1 MNNTSIESPAVAES
15 ILVKYERGE
24 FDTLLPDN
32 DKSQYLIFNFP
43 TVYVVSAE
51 SPNNKGDKSAF
62 IAYVGETNNIRNR
75 TSQHLKADAKTRDD
89 WGELRR
95 LSDTDP
101 SIVHQYVIGHSHFNK
116 SLTLDLENRMMQF
129 LLGVDSIKSLNNL
142 RTNPQ
147 GDYYTRDE
155 LEGIFTKA
163 WRKLHKLNPKLF
175 PAERVVRDSA
185 LFKASPFHELTDEQ
199 HQAERRILDAASEAI
214 ETGGEIDTEFGRLV
228 LVQGAAG
235 TGKTVLISHLFNTL
249 MTDAMDEE
257 EPLEQ
262 ESAME
267 APLPRAV
274 ILINH
279 DEQKRVYNEI
289 AKKLGLQQK
298 DDEIVLKP
306 SQFIY
311 RRSERKT
318 LPSGKQVP
326 DTSRPLEKIDIA
338 LVDEAHL
345 LLTQGAQSYSGSNML
360 LDVMRRARVT
370 VAVFDPSQIL
380 ESRQQWSKH
389 DLHLLTGA
397 ASQGRS
403 VRFSRIT
410 LDEGA
415 TIERASITLTQ
426 QFRIAANTDTVKWI
440 DSFIDGEGIGMIP
453 DSPGYYRNGSYIPEP
468 YEIKVFDSPVDL
480 YLAIREKSVDDEAH
494 GLSRLLAT
502 YDWEYKSGKANSH
515 SMDGKWNVE
524 LHKTEAGTW
533 VMGLAADDK
542 AGFIKDGDSLGS
554 KRFCHPWNYQLEP
567 SKKTKGIEGS
577 SWAERP
583 ETIDEI
589 GSTYTI
595 QGFDLNYAGVI
606 IGPSVKMR
614 NGKLLFDSSASKSAR
629 ATNRRGGKVDYSNHN
644 LHNELNVLLKRGVH
658 GLYLFAVDPELQ
670 VALKQATQL
679 SH

>member
-1 MNNTSIESPAVAES
+1 MDNTNIESPAVAES

-51 SPNNKGDKSAF
+51 SPNNKGDNSSF

-75 TSQHLKADAKTRDD
+75 TSQHLKADAKARDD

-95 LSDTDP
+95 LSDADP
-101 SIVHQYVIGHSHFNK
+101 GIVHQYVIGHPHFNK

-129 LLGVDSIKSLNNL
+129 LLGVDSIKSLNNR

-199 HQAERRILDAASEAI
+199 RQAERRVLDVVSKAI
-214 ETGGEIDTEFGRLV
+214 ETGNEIDTEFGRLI

-257 EPLEQ
+257 EPFE
-262 ESAME
+262 EENAMT
-267 APLPRAV
+267 ASLPRAV

-279 DEQKRVYNEI
+279 DEQKCVYNEI
-289 AKKLGLQQK
+289 SKKLGLQQK

-389 DLHLLTGA
+389 DLQLLTDA
-397 ASQGRS
+397 APQGRS
-403 VRFSRIT
+403 THFSRIT

-426 QFRIAANTDTVKWI
+426 QFRIAANTDTVRWI

-480 YLAIREKSVDDEAH
+480 FLAIREKSVGDEAH

-502 YDWEYKSGKANSH
+502 YDWEYKSGKTNSH

-524 LHKTEAGTW
+524 LHKTETGTW

-542 AGFIKDGDSLGS
+542 AGFIKGDDSIVS
-554 KRFCHPWNYQLEP
+554 NRFCHPWNYQLEP
-567 SKKTKGIEGS
+567 SKKTRGIEGS

-629 ATNRRGGKVDYSNHN
+629 ATNRRGGKIDYSNHN

-670 VALKQATQL
+670 AALKQATQV
-679 SH
+679 

>member
-1 MNNTSIESPAVAES
+1 MDNTNIESPAVAES

-51 SPNNKGDKSAF
+51 SPNNKGDNSSF

-75 TSQHLKADAKTRDD
+75 TSQHLKADAKARDD

-95 LSDTDP
+95 LSDADP
-101 SIVHQYVIGHSHFNK
+101 GIVHQYVIGHPHFNK

-129 LLGVDSIKSLNNL
+129 LLGVDSIKSLNNR

-155 LEGIFTKA
+155 LEGIFAKA

-199 HQAERRILDAASEAI
+199 RQAERRVLDVVSKAI
-214 ETGGEIDTEFGRLV
+214 ETGNEIDTEFGRLV

-257 EPLEQ
+257 EPFE
-262 ESAME
+262 EENAMT
-267 APLPRAV
+267 ASLPRAV

-289 AKKLGLQQK
+289 SKKLGLQQK

-326 DTSRPLEKIDIA
+326 DTSRPLEKMDIA
-338 LVDEAHL
+338 LVE
-345 LLTQGAQSYSGSNML
+345 
-360 LDVMRRARVT
+360 
-370 VAVFDPSQIL
+370 
-380 ESRQQWSKH
+380 
-389 DLHLLTGA
+389 
-397 ASQGRS
+397 
-403 VRFSRIT
+403 
-410 LDEGA
+410 
-415 TIERASITLTQ
+415 
-426 QFRIAANTDTVKWI
+426 
-440 DSFIDGEGIGMIP
+440 
-453 DSPGYYRNGSYIPEP
+453 
-468 YEIKVFDSPVDL
+468 
-480 YLAIREKSVDDEAH
+480 
-494 GLSRLLAT
+494 
-502 YDWEYKSGKANSH
+502 
-515 SMDGKWNVE
+515 
-524 LHKTEAGTW
+524 
-533 VMGLAADDK
+533 
-542 AGFIKDGDSLGS
+542 
-554 KRFCHPWNYQLEP
+554 
-567 SKKTKGIEGS
+567 
-577 SWAERP
+577 
-583 ETIDEI
+583 
-589 GSTYTI
+589 
-595 QGFDLNYAGVI
+595 
-606 IGPSVKMR
+606 
-614 NGKLLFDSSASKSAR
+614 
-629 ATNRRGGKVDYSNHN
+629 
-644 LHNELNVLLKRGVH
+644 
-658 GLYLFAVDPELQ
+658 
-670 VALKQATQL
+670 
-679 SH
+679 